1 MSVAA
6 HKWNVGWDA
15 LTAGMYKTERVLSLT
30 TVEPSV
36 HPVRGIGR
44 IFTAQAALGPLCM
57 GKGLVDILTAH
68 YGHVAGGY
76 LFATWAARMVLATCS
91 KDALYSVVG
100 HLGGPSLWSPP
111 LMAYASTTSR
121 HYPDRE
127 GTVVRQAVAGWCD
140 DVYAGVG
147 TKRQL
152 DTPELVRG
160 PASLLPGW
168 PSVVVGGDCCVSRGV
183 PPAGAF
189 DRKGRY
195 TIREVVART
204 NRELMLATL
213 TLAVEATRVY
223 LEMSAPE
230 YGPRRVPTVLAGLAD
245 KWPWPAGYV
254 PCNLEQF
261 DQVLHGSETSTDPV
275 SEVLL
280 TAVWPAFF
288 HENGVPRTTLPL
300 FL

>member
-6 HKWNVGWDA
+6 HKWNGGWAA
-15 LTAGMYKTERVLSLT
+15 LTAGAYTTERVISPAT
-30 TVEPSV
+30 GEPDV
-36 HPVRGIGR
+36 NRVRGVGR

-76 LFATWAARMVLATCS
+76 LFATWAARMVLATR
-91 KDALYSVVG
+91 DRNELYNVVG
-100 HLGGPSLWSPP
+100 NLGGPSLWSPP
-111 LMAYASTTSR
+111 LMAYGTTTKW

-127 GTVVRQAVAGWCD
+127 VVAVRQAVAGWCK
-140 DVYAGVG
+140 DVYEGVG
-147 TKRQL
+147 TRSQL
-152 DTPELVRG
+152 DAPELVRG
-160 PASLLPGW
+160 PASLLPDW
-168 PSVVVGGDCCVSRGV
+168 PSVVVGGDCCVGRDAS
-183 PPAGAF
+183 PGAF

-195 TIREVVART
+195 TIKEVVAHT

-213 TLAVEATRVY
+213 TLAVEAARVY
-223 LEMSAPE
+223 LEMSGPE
-230 YGPRRVPTVLAGLAD
+230 YGPRRVATVLAELAD
-245 KWPWPAGYV
+245 KWPWPDRYV

-261 DQVLHGSETSTDPV
+261 DQVLSGSETSNDPV

-280 TAVWPAFF
+280 AAVWPAFF